1 MTALSS
7 EPLHDPDRLSRARR
21 RRAQRM
27 LTQLQADEREA
38 YLESLAHSV
47 SPGIELYL
55 YALLAAVLIG
65 LGLRFDQWALLLAG
79 ALLAPRMAPVA
90 GLSLA
95 AISGSPRFFLRLV
108 LSVLVAA
115 TLLLGVAGAIGGAA
129 IPEGTSSVLAAAHAN
144 LNLVDFALLLAG
156 SAWLARSLA
165 RGHGDRDGP
174 QPGALPSVAVAYE
187 VLLPFA
193 AAGVGLFSGS
203 RELWQEALLTGAL
216 HLTWAV
222 VAGVATLTILGF
234 RPLTGSGHS
243 LAAAIALM
251 AVVGLLSAIGL
262 GASVLAAV
270 PTPTPTPT
278 PTLTPTATA
287 TATATAT
294 PTRTATA
301 TLTPTATPTRT
312 ATATPTP
319 PVGVVVRTGGLG
331 AMLRAVPSTAGT
343 PVGLLQEGDQVSILA
358 GPQVVGGGV
367 WWQVQTADGKVGWL
381 LGSLLATATPQ
392 PSPGP

>member
-1 MTALSS
+1 
-7 EPLHDPDRLSRARR
+7 
-21 RRAQRM
+21 M

-38 YLESLAHSV
+38 YLENLAHSV

-55 YALLAAVLIG
+55 YALVAAALIG
-65 LGLRFDQWALLLAG
+65 LGLRFDQWALLLG
-79 ALLAPRMAPVA
+79 GVLLAPRMAPVA

-95 AISGSPRFFLRLV
+95 AISGSPRFFLRLL

-115 TLLLGVAGAIGGAA
+115 ALMLAVAGAIGGAA
-129 IPEGTSSVLAAAHAN
+129 IPPGTSSVLAAGRAN

-156 SAWLARSLA
+156 AAWLARSLA
-165 RGHGDRDGP
+165 RGQEGADGR
-174 QPGALPSVAVAYE
+174 QAGVLSSVAVAYE
-187 VLLPFA
+187 ILLPFA

-222 VAGVATLTILGF
+222 VSGAATLTILGF

-251 AVVGLLSAIGL
+251 AFVGLLSAIGL

-278 PTLTPTATA
+278 ATLTPTATA
-287 TATATAT
+287 TATASAT
-294 PTRTATA
+294 PTRTATM
-301 TLTPTATPTRT
+301 TPTLT
-312 ATATPTP
+312 ATATATATASPTP
-319 PVGVVVRTGGLG
+319 PVGVVFRTGGLG
-331 AMLRAVPSTAGT
+331 AMLRAVPSTEGA
-343 PVGLLQEGDQVSILA
+343 PVGLLQEGEQVSILA
-358 GPQVVGGGV
+358 GPQIINGAA
-367 WWQVQTADGKVGWL
+367 WWQVQTADGVKGWL

-392 PSPGP
+392 PPPAP